1 MNRGWISVHSTTAWT
16 LAGSL
21 LGAACASSEAEPRDA
36 TAVASPA
43 PAVSE
48 PEAPPSEAAS
58 REAAPGAPAEPAPVD
73 PVATERPV
81 SAPDSPASG
90 AQMTDFFGIGRGDR
104 VADLGGVSGY
114 SLTPVRRVLG
124 PAGVIYVQR
133 RSPPP
138 TDASAASAS
147 DDLAKII
154 WMNTPDEAPLTAD
167 ATRLNAVTLLLAYH
181 AVVAAGHDR
190 KALNAAV
197 YRALVPGG
205 LYIVADRAAPPG
217 SGLGAARQLNAIEA
231 DVVRMEVQAAGF
243 TFVEA
248 ADFVSN
254 APGASERSP
263 GSQYVLKFA
272 KPK

>member
-1 MNRGWISVHSTTAWT
+1 MNRGWISVHSTTAWA

-48 PEAPPSEAAS
+48 PEAPPSEAA
-58 REAAPGAPAEPAPVD
+58 PGAPAEPAPVD
-73 PVATERPV
+73 PGVTERPV

-167 ATRLNAVTLLLAYH
+167 ATRLNAVTLLFAYH

-217 SGLGAARQLNAIEA
+217 SGLGAARKLNAIEA